1 MKLAWLQNP
10 HLILYYFF
18 CFLVQ
23 VNLRAF
29 FLNGNVFLSFLGGG
43 LFYLYNPQTATFM
56 LYWVVLGVLSSVG
69 LGTGLHTFVLFLGPH
84 ILRVASAALR
94 HGCVDFSARV
104 DGYFTWPATFDAAG
118 LALAFQPRYAE
129 DAFRARCG
137 DNNSS
142 PTVIAIALKVAWPC
156 FLWGLGTSLGELPPY
171 FIARAAARAGRTRI

>member
-10 HLILYYFF
+10 HLILYYF
-18 CFLVQ
+18 LVQ

-29 FLNGNVFLSFLGGG
+29 FLNGKVLLSFLGGG
-43 LFYLYNPQTATFM
+43 LSYLYNPQTAIFM

-69 LGTGLHTFVLFLGPH
+69 LGTGLHTFVFLLEPH
-84 ILRVASAALR
+84 FLRVASAALR